1 MQEVW
6 RRLTLKE
13 AEEEEV
19 VVVDGATAA
28 AAAMGTV
35 VVCISGRAASLPELR
50 RRDAR

>member
-13 AEEEEV
+13 AEEE

-35 VVCISGRAASLPELR
+35 VVCISGRAASLAELR